1 MVRDSIT
8 FTRVVRV
15 ELFGTMSGEES
26 VEKRLVVRWGA
37 IPQSC
42 DRVSFM
48 YLNLGDVAKDD
59 IFEKMSLVASQLPLT
74 RDGHGCPKLNAQSFA
89 RMRNK
94 QSVHKPSKQCGARD
108 SVTLA
113 GIEEVIMLGATGGAS
128 SSPTNNRKSG
138 AKCKELEEFQ

>member
-42 DRVSFM
+42 DRVS
-48 YLNLGDVAKDD
+48 L
-59 IFEKMSLVASQLPLT
+59 I
-74 RDGHGCPKLNAQSFA
+74 
-89 RMRNK
+89 
-94 QSVHKPSKQCGARD
+94 
-108 SVTLA
+108 
-113 GIEEVIMLGATGGAS
+113 
-128 SSPTNNRKSG
+128 
-138 AKCKELEEFQ
+138 

>member
-26 VEKRLVVRWGA
+26 VEKRLIVRWGA

-42 DRVSFM
+42 DRV
-48 YLNLGDVAKDD
+48 
-59 IFEKMSLVASQLPLT
+59 
-74 RDGHGCPKLNAQSFA
+74 
-89 RMRNK
+89 
-94 QSVHKPSKQCGARD
+94 RD

-113 GIEEVIMLGATGGAS
+113 GIEEVMMLGATGGAS
-128 SSPTNNRKSG
+128 SSPTKRRR
-138 AKCKELEEFQ
+138 